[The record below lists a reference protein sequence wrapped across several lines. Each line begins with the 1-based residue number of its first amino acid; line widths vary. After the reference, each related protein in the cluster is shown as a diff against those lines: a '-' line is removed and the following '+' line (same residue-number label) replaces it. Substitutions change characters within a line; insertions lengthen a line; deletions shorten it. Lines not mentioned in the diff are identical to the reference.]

1 MLLINPSIK
10 ETNPYLWDR
19 IIEEEQRRR
28 MELLTDEAELRISQF
43 VDMKLKGIEDRIREI
58 ENKVNQSSYNI
69 ETTINNVPVNN
80 ATMQRELKKMVLNEV
95 KKALK

>member
-1 MLLINPSIK
+1 MLLTNPSIR

-43 VDMKLKGIEDRIREI
+43 VDMKLKGIDDRIREI
-58 ENKVNQSSYNI
+58 ENKVNQSRYNI

-80 ATMQRELKKMVLNEV
+80 ATMQRELKKMVMNEV

>member
-1 MLLINPSIK
+1 MLLTNPSIR

-28 MELLTDEAELRISQF
+28 MELLTDEAELRISQY

-80 ATMQRELKKMVLNEV
+80 ATIQRELKKMVLNEV

>member
-1 MLLINPSIK
+1 MILTNPSIR
-10 ETNPYLWDR
+10 ETNTYLWDR

-28 MELLTDEAELRISQF
+28 MELLTEEAELRISQF
-43 VDMKLKGIEDRIREI
+43 ADMKLKGIEDRIREI

>member
-1 MLLINPSIK
+1 MLLTNPSIR

-80 ATMQRELKKMVLNEV
+80 VTMQRELKKMVMNEV